1 MLLLFVFSLY
11 VDPIANIFPRSV
23 ESKIVINFLLREW
36 RVSSANNFEEFLN
49 ETITNLVNMKA
60 GLLRADSGFLK
71 VKYLSYY
78 LHTKEQNGS
87 GVGLF
92 MSKLI
97 IEKTW
102 KLS

>member
-1 MLLLFVFSLY
+1 
-11 VDPIANIFPRSV
+11 
-23 ESKIVINFLLREW
+23 
-36 RVSSANNFEEFLN
+36 
-49 ETITNLVNMKA
+49 MKA